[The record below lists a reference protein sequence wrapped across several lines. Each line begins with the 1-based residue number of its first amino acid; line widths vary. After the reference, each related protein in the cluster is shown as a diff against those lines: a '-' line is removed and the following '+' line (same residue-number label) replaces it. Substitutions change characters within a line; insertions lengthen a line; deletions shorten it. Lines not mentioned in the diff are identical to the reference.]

1 MSVYGFL
8 NETIENTN
16 YLHRLAIYDSKF
28 LDNIFVESFADF
40 EAINEA
46 IDFKK
51 IKEKLSWKNIW
62 EWIKGIFGKIGEA
75 ISKLAGRIK
84 DFFTGKKKKETEAK
98 LKALEEQIEDLKM
111 ENLDLNLDKKAL
123 ENEVDDLTKEVD
135 RLSKEN
141 DNYFNKWEKANKTA
155 TDMAHIITRKNAEI
169 SGLEAD
175 KRSLEKEKDEYG
187 NQAAYAKAETE
198 HYKNKYKAVIGAK
211 AKVLKEATD
220 NLDLYF
226 SAYDVMNPDYHP
238 IRIVRSGWFE
248 EFATFFESYDKEGNL
263 KHSNAPEDIVGY
275 FDKFI
280 EKNGAHLNIFD
291 DNFAKL
297 VGSDNDIKHGF
308 YSFDRDGILKA
319 IGKCK
324 VTRKQ
329 KSKIESV
336 HDAVK
341 YAENWNSSIHGQA
354 SDINEMIMQFSDMN
368 KRAVALLDRVVK
380 QCSAEN
386 PDPGITKLQHFQEE
400 LNKFI
405 RFINN
410 QIQLLTIVSDQC
422 AKTLKVI
429 DTIAGASAVTAK
441 AS

>member
-1 MSVYGFL
+1 MSVYGLL
-8 NETIENTN
+8 NETIENTD

-46 IDFKK
+46 IDFGK

-62 EWIKGIFGKIGEA
+62 EWIKGIFRKIGEG

-98 LKALEEQIEDLKM
+98 LKALEEEVSSLKM
-111 ENLDLNLDKKAL
+111 ENLSLKKDKK
-123 ENEVDDLTKEVD
+123 E
-135 RLSKEN
+135 
-141 DNYFNKWEKANKTA
+141 
-155 TDMAHIITRKNAEI
+155 
-169 SGLEAD
+169 
-175 KRSLEKEKDEYG
+175 LEKEINDVIDRAEDRLKGKDSRYDELVDKYVKTG
-187 NQAAYAKAETE
+187 EKNIDLKAKLDQKEKELDDAKNKEAYAKSEAES
-198 HYKNKYKAVIGAK
+198 YKSKYKAVITAK
-211 AKVLKEATD
+211 ATVLKEAAD
-220 NLDLYF
+220 NMDLYF
-226 SAYDVMNPDYHP
+226 SAYDVMNPNYHP

-263 KHSNAPEDIVGY
+263 RHSNAPDDIVGY

-280 EKNGAHLNIFD
+280 EKNGANLNIFD

-297 VGSDNDIKHGF
+297 VGSDHDIKHGF

-319 IGKCK
+319 IDKCK
-324 VTRKQ
+324 ETRKQ

-336 HDAVK
+336 HDAIK

-386 PDPGITKLQHFQEE
+386 PDPGATKLQHFQEE

-429 DTIAGASAVTAK
+429 DRIAGASAVTAK